1 MKNRKWSTNYGQS
14 NIYSKDKEE
23 TLQNNLKCLNSCYKC
38 LIYCLVENSKALFP
52 PTLRITGQNDK
63 MHSSIELNSLF
74 ECIYFS
80 TRKAS

>member
-1 MKNRKWSTNYGQS
+1 MKNRKCSTNYDQS

-23 TLQNNLKCLNSCYKC
+23 TLQNSSYKC